1 LLLLLFF
8 DEATEAELDVLEWIE
23 GIAAALLL
31 LLLLVNSGFPVFC
44 VFCVSWMTAL
54 GDVVDRGCLED

>member
-1 LLLLLFF
+1 LLLLLLFF
-8 DEATEAELDVLEWIE
+8 DEATDAELDVLEWIE

-31 LLLLVNSGFPVFC
+31 LLLFINGGFPVFC
-44 VFCVSWMTAL
+44 VCWMTAL